1 MIIDLILD
9 RKDSD
14 AYNPK
19 EFYNEVMEYS
29 SIFEGAFDYITK
41 AMDYGNEL
49 DVKNALCTYIDS
61 NDYNPEIKQYIKSK
75 NWLQEE

>member
-1 MIIDLILD
+1 
-9 RKDSD
+9 
-14 AYNPK
+14 
-19 EFYNEVMEYS
+19 MEYS

-41 AMDYGNEL
+41 AMDYGDEL
-49 DVKNALCTYIDS
+49 DVKNALYTYIDD